1 MLDETDAQVT
11 SRDSCDVSCA
21 CSQPDSSLNYVCYL
35 GGLIVWH
42 VDVEKKDRVRYL
54 STGTSIPKVGPRD
67 SQNLEEYI
75 VPLPPSSSRKIYV
88 MTSSYHVFYTGSFL
102 TS

>member
-1 MLDETDAQVT
+1 MFVRASQV
-11 SRDSCDVSCA
+11 
-21 CSQPDSSLNYVCYL
+21 SLLLV
-35 GGLIVWH
+35 GGLNVWY
-42 VDVEKKDRVRYL
+42 VDVEKDRVRYL